1 MSAVQAVKIETSFP
15 PNPSKSM
22 KIEDY
27 PLAKELIFD
36 TEGNISQVILNYTDY
51 QYLLEAIEDRGLLQ
65 AMRQVKNEKP
75 LSLQEA
81 LAELDQ

>member
-1 MSAVQAVKIETSFP
+1 
-15 PNPSKSM
+15 M

-65 AMRQVKNEKP
+65 AMQVKDEKP
-75 LSLQEA
+75 LTLQEA
-81 LAELDQ
+81 LAELDQE

>member
-1 MSAVQAVKIETSFP
+1 
-15 PNPSKSM
+15 M

-51 QYLLEAIEDRGLLQ
+51 QYLLDAIEEQGLLL
-65 AMRQVKNEKP
+65 AMCEVKAEKP
-75 LSLQEA
+75 LTLQQA
-81 LAELDQ
+81 MAELEQE

>member
-1 MSAVQAVKIETSFP
+1 
-15 PNPSKSM
+15 M

-51 QYLLEAIEDRGLLQ
+51 QYLLDAIEDRGLLL
-65 AMRQVKNEKP
+65 AMREVKAEKP
-75 LSLQEA
+75 LTLQQA
-81 LAELDQ
+81 LTELEQE

>member
-1 MSAVQAVKIETSFP
+1 
-15 PNPSKSM
+15 M

-36 TEGNISQVILNYTDY
+36 AAGNISQVILNYTDY
-51 QYLLEAIEDRGLLQ
+51 QYLLDAIEDRGILL
-65 AMRQVKNEKP
+65 AMGEVKHEKP

-81 LAELDQ
+81 LTELEKE

>member
-1 MSAVQAVKIETSFP
+1 
-15 PNPSKSM
+15 M

-51 QYLLEAIEDRGLLQ
+51 QYLLDAIEEQGLLLP
-65 AMRQVKNEKP
+65 MCEVKAEKP
-75 LSLQEA
+75 LTLQQA
-81 LAELDQ
+81 MAELEQE